1 LIAIDASISLA
12 WFMKDEATEAT
23 TSVLHRVMSSS
34 AVAPTLWRLEVLNAM
49 QVAIRRKR
57 ISKEERDIML
67 GNLGQMPIHIDDAP
81 PDHAWTTILQLSDD
95 HVLTAYDASYLEL
108 AIQRQ
113 LPLATLDRQLADAA
127 RAAGIEVLP

>member
-34 AVAPTLWRLEVLNAM
+34 AVAPALWRLEVLNAM

-67 GNLGQMPIHIDDAP
+67 GNLGQMPIHIDDAT

-95 HVLTAYDASYLEL
+95 HALTAYDASYLEL
-108 AIQRQ
+108 AIRRR

-127 RAAGIEVLP
+127 RASGIEVLP